1 MLWKHKLPDVVVSLF
16 AVLLLARYAA
26 TKPTNQLQNSS
37 IVNHVIYQL
46 HNGET
51 IKTIDDSSQVIVTTE
66 DIERGYRL
74 ASVTTNLTVSYS
86 CPANGDVWES
96 WTRRGAFC
104 DWFTLEFPSGW
115 EFTLCSNNLNRVTV
129 FSDTKIRPN
138 LRAVSDEISAL
149 PSSASA
155 VPSVSEF
162 WHATSTNDSQ
172 LFTWRN
178 FRYDRGSGDAVNA
191 QIELFRNG
199 DFVVRSNTVE
209 RTFSRIVPFDFDG
222 DGLSNDIDAQPYV
235 YNGDHR
241 GQTAQKRERI
251 LGEVGIGLENG
262 WYYLSAIFPERPRC
276 PTLVSVG
283 TNRMVVVE
291 AGEYLF
297 LLEKGIEYDICV
309 EPKRDDVIYGAYDDV
324 FTAQISQNPL
334 IRSIEWWG
342 PGYGG
347 DITHGFNGE
356 WTQAF
361 GFLELSSPSSW
372 GDGYV
377 AWWPG
382 FKGSPDLDDLDPN
395 KNCVF
400 TGVFTDCHVNLQA
413 QYKWE
418 SLFNVLSIVSP
429 NARTTEVLALPEELE
444 SSVLSVSATYG
455 GIEHTSY
462 IGGRDNQ
469 NTNSVKSGYYVGAD
483 SVVFRGGERRPL
495 VVSSHT
501 DDPDIIP
508 LPTNGMLTLSFKSG
522 SSNVRL
528 WSAKDGGV
536 EVSLPLTWP
545 VNEFDGFTCYIE
557 GVSVSDSKDDI
568 SFHLE
573 YTGYAGNKEQ
583 IAKVT
588 CVEVKCIHVTSSVAG
603 DSSNPPPFDGQTN
616 YEFNV
621 RHSPNPD
628 KHLPIFFES
637 VKDNDFNV
645 KDFSVRLKVEL
656 MPSDIATSMRFAKWE
671 FLEPSPRSGSLVPLN
686 ATEADFV
693 NPKVGG
699 VYHIGVTYYGSPM
712 SECNIVLPLA
722 GAEIADLLAANI
734 VQASNFVQK
743 AIAKYSGRRCNSPRF
758 GWKWFVK
765 EGNGDYLGRPDN
777 SLSPT
782 VWCYNQVSDTGM
794 GAVAT
799 LAGIPIRIAK
809 LSNFIVGYAS
819 SLLDIG
825 SKRSFLAQLIGT
837 SNDQSSVMSWQA
849 GEDVAKGSNFWLTVS
864 NLSHKAWGAS
874 DRKNMR
880 LWPNENNLD
889 NAGNPIYYT
898 NFNRVFYPPG
908 FTRKDP

>member
-1 MLWKHKLPDVVVSLF
+1 
-16 AVLLLARYAA
+16 
-26 TKPTNQLQNSS
+26 
-37 IVNHVIYQL
+37 
-46 HNGET
+46 
-51 IKTIDDSSQVIVTTE
+51 
-66 DIERGYRL
+66 
-74 ASVTTNLTVSYS
+74 
-86 CPANGDVWES
+86 
-96 WTRRGAFC
+96 
-104 DWFTLEFPSGW
+104 
-115 EFTLCSNNLNRVTV
+115 
-129 FSDTKIRPN
+129 
-138 LRAVSDEISAL
+138 
-149 PSSASA
+149 
-155 VPSVSEF
+155 
-162 WHATSTNDSQ
+162 
-172 LFTWRN
+172 
-178 FRYDRGSGDAVNA
+178 
-191 QIELFRNG
+191 
-199 DFVVRSNTVE
+199 
-209 RTFSRIVPFDFDG
+209 
-222 DGLSNDIDAQPYV
+222 
-235 YNGDHR
+235 
-241 GQTAQKRERI
+241 
-251 LGEVGIGLENG
+251 
-262 WYYLSAIFPERPRC
+262 
-276 PTLVSVG
+276 
-283 TNRMVVVE
+283 
-291 AGEYLF
+291 
-297 LLEKGIEYDICV
+297 
-309 EPKRDDVIYGAYDDV
+309 
-324 FTAQISQNPL
+324 
-334 IRSIEWWG
+334 
-342 PGYGG
+342 
-347 DITHGFNGE
+347 
-356 WTQAF
+356 
-361 GFLELSSPSSW
+361 
-372 GDGYV
+372 
-377 AWWPG
+377 
-382 FKGSPDLDDLDPN
+382 
-395 KNCVF
+395 
-400 TGVFTDCHVNLQA
+400 
-413 QYKWE
+413 
-418 SLFNVLSIVSP
+418 
-429 NARTTEVLALPEELE
+429 
-444 SSVLSVSATYG
+444 
-455 GIEHTSY
+455 
-462 IGGRDNQ
+462 
-469 NTNSVKSGYYVGAD
+469 
-483 SVVFRGGERRPL
+483 
-495 VVSSHT
+495 
-501 DDPDIIP
+501 
-508 LPTNGMLTLSFKSG
+508 MLTLSFKSG

-889 NAGNPIYYT
+889 NAGNPRYYT